1 MIYALTIDITLI
13 NQLNQLN
20 QNRVILKKNEN
31 ISE

>member
-1 MIYALTIDITLI
+1 MIYALTIDITQL

>member
-1 MIYALTIDITLI
+1 MIYVLTIAISLI